1 MSKISITSDNNTFFL
16 GIVLLIFRVF
26 NRKWREHLKLYY
38 LAIFLIVILLLKF
51 EIQDGFPFIFTSLQK
66 CSTNELFNLETITS
80 GHYIQHI
87 ILHQNLVCV
96 AITNLK
102 YKYYNNFYQFFL
114 LLSGDESLN
123 PGPAQISPAVNVNI

>member
-16 GIVLLIFRVF
+16 GIVLFIFRVF
-26 NRKWREHLKLYY
+26 NRKWREHWKLYY
-38 LAIFLIVILLLKF
+38 LAISNCDTSFKISNSRWVSF
-51 EIQDGFPFIFTSLQK
+51 HFYFFTKMFDKWAFQLR
-66 CSTNELFNLETITS
+66 TITS

-96 AITNLK
+96 AMTNLK

-114 LLSGDESLN
+114 LLSVDESLN